1 MRKQHFLARLSG
13 TKVPTGDQTR
23 HDLFYCTQV
32 VCLSRFDES
41 CLTEFRR
48 MLYWGCPM
56 KHLAFWFCLGI
67 GSGYLAAICKPQ
79 TMVSLCVRAIK
90 STERVH
96 EFWIALK

>member
-1 MRKQHFLARLSG
+1 
-13 TKVPTGDQTR
+13 
-23 HDLFYCTQV
+23 
-32 VCLSRFDES
+32 
-41 CLTEFRR
+41 
-48 MLYWGCPM
+48 M